1 MHGPMYFQGMHYN
14 STVTATSGSI
24 REVETLPSSEG
35 LYGYGKGGS
44 TAKLLAYLAQRF
56 GPVTSFTGSYKADNW
71 TLNISRSA
79 GKYRLTLF
87 TL

>member
-1 MHGPMYFQGMHYN
+1 MHGPMYFQSGYYN
-14 STVTATSGSI
+14 STVTVTSGNI
-24 REVETLPSSEG
+24 REVEILPSSERF
-35 LYGYGKGGS
+35 YGYGKGGS

-71 TLNISRSA
+71 TLNINRSA
-79 GKYRLTLF
+79 GKYRLSLF